1 MSRPAG
7 WARRPAA
14 ASTTTAAT
22 TRFRRASSFHQDS
35 HEVGRRRAFRPAW
48 HAFGDV
54 DSLQFP
60 LGPDVRD
67 NRQLGAGVE
76 RAGAHDRKAGPAR
89 VGVVDSRD
97 AFRAAALLRGA
108 DVGALSRGAFVEMRL
123 TGHLQRVLGDDELQA
138 EGAAAPG
145 LAVEAVA
152 GIGVGTLV
160 GLHLVA
166 HRPAAAAAFECVG
179 HVVFLAGA
187 RVLARDQA
195 WHSARLPPWARRT
208 SFT

>member
-60 LGPDVRD
+60 LGPNVRD
-67 NRQLGAGVE
+67 DRQLVAVVE
-76 RAGAHDRKAGPAR
+76 RAGAHDRKAGAAR
-89 VGVVDSRD
+89 VGVVDARD

-108 DVGALSRGAFVEMRL
+108 DVGALSRGAFVEIRF

-138 EGAAAPG
+138 EGATTPEKAD
-145 LAVEAVA
+145 EAEA
-152 GIGVGTLV
+152 NKGVG
-160 GLHLVA
+160 
-166 HRPAAAAAFECVG
+166 
-179 HVVFLAGA
+179 
-187 RVLARDQA
+187 
-195 WHSARLPPWARRT
+195 
-208 SFT
+208 